1 MNTNG
6 PIPRKPRSFFMRG
19 GYKLTVLK
27 ANGKWL
33 VLYVASVDNNH
44 AVWDVPLPGATT
56 TPAHHNG
63 VKPFDTWEQAMAH
76 AGTLRTYYGDQ
87 CRGDYLIWSQ
97 QHPTAATTSSV
108 GGVDS

>member
-33 VLYVASVDNNH
+33 VLYVASVDDNH
-44 AVWDVPLPGATT
+44 VVWSVPHDATT
-56 TPAHHNG
+56 STHG
-63 VKPFDTWEQAMAH
+63 KLKPFDTWEQAMGH